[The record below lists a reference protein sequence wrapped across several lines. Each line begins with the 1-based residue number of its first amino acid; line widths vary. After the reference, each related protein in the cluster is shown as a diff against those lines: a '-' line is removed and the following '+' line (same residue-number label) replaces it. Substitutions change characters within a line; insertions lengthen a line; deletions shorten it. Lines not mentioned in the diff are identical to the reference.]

1 MSIRPAK
8 LTDIPAIVE
17 LAVESVTTHP
27 LPLKNDLDAMAA
39 MARSL
44 IGNPAHFVWVGEVDG
59 KVVSCVAA
67 QVGPGFWFKGLQV
80 SVLLYYARPPGSV
93 ALLMRRL
100 STWMKGRSGIKLGV
114 VELEPSADP
123 RLVSLLSKMG
133 FARRSE
139 NMTYV
144 RNA

>member
-1 MSIRPAK
+1 MIRPAK
-8 LTDIPAIVE
+8 LSDIPAIVE

-27 LPLKNDLDAMAA
+27 LPLKNDLDAVAA

-67 QVGPGFWFKGLQV
+67 QVGPGFWFRGLQA

-100 STWMKGRSGIKLGV
+100 SKWMHSRSGIKMGI
-114 VELEPSADP
+114 VELEPTTDP
-123 RLVSLLSKMG
+123 RLVALLSKIG
-133 FARRSE
+133 FARHSV
-139 NMTYV
+139 NATYV
-144 RNA
+144 RSK

>member
-1 MSIRPAK
+1 MIRPAK
-8 LTDIPAIVE
+8 LSDIPAIVE

-27 LPLKNDLDAMAA
+27 LPLKNDLDAMEA
-39 MARSL
+39 MSRAL

-67 QVGPGFWFKGLQV
+67 QVGPGFWFKGLQA

-100 STWMKGRSGIKLGV
+100 STWMKGRSGIKMGI
-114 VELEPSADP
+114 VELEPTTDP
-123 RLVSLLSKMG
+123 RLVALLSKIG
-133 FARRSE
+133 FARHSV
-139 NMTYV
+139 NATYV
-144 RNA
+144 RSK